1 MSKSGQKPG
10 GLQYKTAKNIIWNDI
25 INESELNKV
34 AEKIDNL
41 EKNINLV
48 EKIVVRMPDE
58 KVSVSDE
65 FLKLFGLK

>member
-10 GLQYKTAKNIIWNDI
+10 GYQYLTGKKSIWNDI

-41 EKNINLV
+41 EKNIDLI

-58 KVSVSDE
+58 RVSVSDE
-65 FLKLFGLK
+65 FLKFFGMK